1 MCNNLEAAYNHHRLY
16 KQHQQQFCDW
26 LKETRQHI
34 KAVQDVRGSKDNVN
48 TRLANLDV
56 SRRAAHSC
64 SRKFASLV
72 FGQLSTNWMI

>member
-26 LKETRQHI
+26 LKETKQHI

-56 SRRAAHSC
+56 SRC
-64 SRKFASLV
+64 GKTV
-72 FGQLSTNWMI
+72 TNFSQKTLQTTCV